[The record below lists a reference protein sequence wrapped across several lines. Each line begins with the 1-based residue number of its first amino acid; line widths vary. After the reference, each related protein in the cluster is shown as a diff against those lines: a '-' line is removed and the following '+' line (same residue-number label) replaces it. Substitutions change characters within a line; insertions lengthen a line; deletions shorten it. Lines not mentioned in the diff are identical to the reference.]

1 MLVYARNYQEK
12 RMTLATFVTAAILQA
27 IPFTTVAGGVAS
39 QIDEPRRVI
48 VRTAEEFQALW
59 KTHSSA
65 PLPKVD
71 FTKSI
76 VVGVFLGTRPTAGY
90 AVAITGVRRQGTAAI
105 VEWAELVPDKTKML
119 AQMLTSP
126 FHLVAI
132 PRDTESIEFLQKAG
146 GS

>member
-1 MLVYARNYQEK
+1 
-12 RMTLATFVTAAILQA
+12 MTLATFVTAAVLQA
-27 IPFTTVAGGVAS
+27 IPFTTVAGGTAS

-71 FTKSI
+71 FTQSI
-76 VVGVFLGTRPTAGY
+76 VVGVFLGTRPTTGY
-90 AVAITGVRRQGTAAI
+90 GVAVTGVRRQGKSAI
-105 VEWAELVPDKTKML
+105 VEWQEFLPDKTKML

-132 PRDTESIEFLQKAG
+132 PRDSAPVEFLKTAG
-146 GS
+146 GG